1 MAPKPGTTDAIR
13 MCSIKVDFLYP
24 N

>member
-1 MAPKPGTTDAIR
+1 LAPKPGTTDAIR